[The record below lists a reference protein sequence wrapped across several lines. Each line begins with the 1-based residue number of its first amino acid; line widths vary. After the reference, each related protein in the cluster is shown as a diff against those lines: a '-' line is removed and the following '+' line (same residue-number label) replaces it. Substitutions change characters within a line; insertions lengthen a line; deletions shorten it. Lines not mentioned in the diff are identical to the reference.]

1 MKVEFKENPAKTR
14 HGGLRNPA
22 RHSPQQL
29 WSTDGGERERDP
41 VRLFEEWLS
50 HRPEALKDSGPLY
63 LTIIPRPMT
72 ATWYS
77 RTRMGEHRI
86 GKIMN

>member
-29 WSTDGGERERDP
+29 WSTDGGERDP
-41 VRLFEEWLS
+41 VRSLEKLWTAVFDNNTTSNDS
-50 HRPEALKDSGPLY
+50 HLVFQDPNGRALHWKNNEVCGQLC
-63 LTIIPRPMT
+63 
-72 ATWYS
+72 
-77 RTRMGEHRI
+77 
-86 GKIMN
+86 